1 MLSCSGH
8 LHGGCSI
15 VWHRFHGGGVMSI
28 TKCSIHRHIN
38 LALAYDF
45 ISGEPGRLRESARY
59 DQRGREAGGS
69 VPPAPTQTIITLAR
83 GPAALRDLIRL
94 VSADGRKPTSAP
106 ANGQTRHFVMAV
118 TGSRGLLW
126 HPFPQGTARAPRAC
140 DGLGHRLR
148 RVRWSHPGRNREG
161 DVS

>member
-1 MLSCSGH
+1 MVLSCSGH

-83 GPAALRDLIRL
+83 GPAALRDF
-94 VSADGRKPTSAP
+94 DP
-106 ANGQTRHFVMAV
+106 AYV
-118 TGSRGLLW
+118 GSGSWPCRNM
-126 HPFPQGTARAPRAC
+126 RAC
-140 DGLGHRLR
+140 WER
-148 RVRWSHPGRNREG
+148 RKSQS
-161 DVS
+161 DCA